1 RHTLNGGAVALQLDI
16 EPVAEQAHQ
25 SLKPCAGE
33 GPLPGRDDG
42 IERPAWA
49 TRERDQAFGLT
60 RKRGELDVR
69 RLVRGRIE
77 ERARIEP
84 HQAAVAALARCKE
97 DEARPHR
104 GRAASARGL
113 LITEIDRKR
122 AADDRL
128 DT

>member
-1 RHTLNGGAVALQLDI
+1 
-16 EPVAEQAHQ
+16 
-25 SLKPCAGE
+25 
-33 GPLPGRDDG
+33 G

-49 TRERDQAFGLT
+49 ARERDQAFGLT

-69 RLVRGRIE
+69 RLVRGRTE

-113 LITEIDRKR
+113 LIAEIDRKR
-122 AADDRL
+122 AADDGLNAAAREL
-128 DT
+128 FGKFQPTEHVAALRDPHRG